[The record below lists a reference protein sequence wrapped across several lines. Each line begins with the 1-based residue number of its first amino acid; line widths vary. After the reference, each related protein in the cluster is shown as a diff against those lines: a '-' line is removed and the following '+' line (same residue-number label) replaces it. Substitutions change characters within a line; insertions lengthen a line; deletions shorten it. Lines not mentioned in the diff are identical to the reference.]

1 VHHPDRGFI
10 PRLAVTWQHPLTRR
24 TTAVGLLTYVDS
36 TYRFSYLR
44 SAGTVEGFQ
53 PFLGF
58 PDLERKYAA
67 AELFPLFA
75 QRVMRPSRPD
85 FDRYRRALGLDVD
98 SSDWSMLGR
107 SQGQREGDGI
117 QVFAEPDVDEAG
129 VTSST
134 FFVSGLGDRM
144 RQDPRVEPALVRLA
158 VGDRLRLL
166 EERATAEDMRA
177 LLVVER
183 TGVPLAWVP
192 ALLLSHLDTIRS
204 HGAPELSVVDTN
216 GPDMPPAYRLLV
228 KLRGTAPVGYRPFDG
243 PEWSLASKVGPSDV
257 AACG

>member
-24 TTAVGLLTYVDS
+24 ATAVGLLTHVDS
-36 TYRFSYLR
+36 TYRFCYLR

-58 PDLERKYAA
+58 PDLGRRYAA
-67 AELFPLFA
+67 AALFPLFA

-85 FDRYRRALGLDVD
+85 FDRYRGALGLDVD

-107 SQGQREGDGI
+107 SQGQREGDAI
-117 QVFAEPDVDEAG
+117 RVFPEPDVDEAG

-144 RQDPRVEPALVRLA
+144 RQDPRVEPALVRLV
-158 VGDRLRLL
+158 VGNRLRLL
-166 EERATAEDMRA
+166 DERAIAEDTRA
-177 LLVVER
+177 LVVER
-183 TGVPLAWVP
+183 TGVALAWVP
-192 ALLLSHLDTIRS
+192 GLLLSHVDTIRS
-204 HGAPELSVVDTN
+204 RGAPEVSVVDTN
-216 GPDMPPAYRLLV
+216 GPDVPPAYRLLV
-228 KLRGTAPVGYRPFDG
+228 MLRGTAPVGYRPFDG
-243 PEWSLASKVGPSDV
+243 PEWSLASKLAASDV

>member
-1 VHHPDRGFI
+1 M
-10 PRLAVTWQHPLTRR
+10 TWQHPLTHR

-36 TYRFSYLR
+36 TYRFCYLR

-58 PDLERKYAA
+58 PDLERRYAA
-67 AELFPLFA
+67 AALFPLFA
-75 QRVMRPSRPD
+75 QRVMCPSRPD

-117 QVFAEPDVDEAG
+117 WVFPEPDVDEAG

-144 RQDPRVEPALVRLA
+144 RQDPRVEPALVRLV
-158 VGDRLRLL
+158 VGNRLRLL
-166 EERATAEDMRA
+166 DERATAEDTRA

-183 TGVPLAWVP
+183 TGVALAWVP
-192 ALLLSHLDTIRS
+192 GLLLSHLDTIRS
-204 HGAPELSVVDTN
+204 HGAPELSVIGTN
-216 GPDMPPAYRLLV
+216 GPDVPPAYRLLV
-228 KLRGTAPVGYRPFDG
+228 MLRGTAPVGYWPFDG
-243 PEWSLASKVGPSDV
+243 PEWSLASKLGPSDV